1 MAITASMDTLAPEEQ
16 AASQVEQYPVLVLVW
31 AAGYRREEALVEDH

>member
-1 MAITASMDTLAPEEQ
+1 MAITASMDTLAPEEL
-16 AASQVEQYPVLVLVW
+16 AASWGVQEPVLVLVW